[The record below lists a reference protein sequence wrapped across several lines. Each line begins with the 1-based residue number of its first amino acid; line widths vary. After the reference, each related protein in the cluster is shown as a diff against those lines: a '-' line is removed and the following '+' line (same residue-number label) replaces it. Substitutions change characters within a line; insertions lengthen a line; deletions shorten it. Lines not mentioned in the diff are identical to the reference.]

1 MGFTVRPFFIVT
13 QKKQIQMKAKKK
25 TYGVQGYMEWQA
37 LIRCGKATL
46 TVHFSG
52 GSLTGYG
59 VTPAEFTTENPMTQA
74 IIENSDY
81 FKKGKIF
88 LMREVEGTGK
98 FKEFVKGQH
107 ANEGNHKGGQ
117 EATASAISETALNP
131 NGAPKTATPAS
142 DATDTVA
149 ETKEGTSVTLAD
161 EDENHSDE
169 DEGVEE
175 GIDPSD
181 GTVTEDGKRIVEVTD
196 IDDAR
201 DFLVDEFQIA
211 RSTLRSNVSVFRA
224 AEEHNIVFNGI
235 E

>member
-1 MGFTVRPFFIVT
+1 
-13 QKKQIQMKAKKK
+13 MKAKKK

-37 LIRCGKATL
+37 LIRCGKATV

-88 LMREVEGTGK
+88 LIREVEGTGK

-117 EATASAISETALNP
+117 AATASAIAETTLNP
-131 NGAPKTATPAS
+131 NGAPKTETPATETTDETETPVD
-142 DATDTVA
+142 DADDA
-149 ETKEGTSVTLAD
+149 DNNETIAD
-161 EDENHSDE
+161 EDENPSDE
-169 DEGVEE
+169 GEGVEA
-175 GIDPSD
+175 GTDPAE

-201 DFLVDEFQIA
+201 DYLVEEFQIA
-211 RSTLRSNVSVFRA
+211 RSTLRSNVSVYRA
-224 AEEHNIVFNGI
+224 AEEHNIVFKGI

>member
-1 MGFTVRPFFIVT
+1 
-13 QKKQIQMKAKKK
+13 MKAKKK

-37 LIRCGKATL
+37 LIRCGKATV

-117 EATASAISETALNP
+117 AATASAIAETALNP
-131 NGAPKTATPAS
+131 NGAPKTDTPAS
-142 DATDTVA
+142 DATGTV
-149 ETKEGTSVTLAD
+149 SD
-161 EDENHSDE
+161 EDENLSYDG
-169 DEGVEE
+169 DGVEA
-175 GIDPSD
+175 GIDPAE

-224 AEEHNIVFNGI
+224 AEEHNIVFKGI